1 MDLPEF
7 FDAAPPIT
15 VRDPLA
21 RFLGAAAEGVIEYRY
36 ADVVKL
42 AGHSCPT
49 VASAY
54 LMTRAALKALYP
66 DTLPVRGE
74 VRVALRDDRT
84 AGTTGVV
91 ANVVSFLTGATHD
104 TGFKGIGGRFDRR
117 NLLHF
122 DAGIDA
128 QLRFTRVDSGASA
141 GVSTRLESVPFD
153 PRVAGLLPKCLNGVA
168 SAEETILFQR
178 LWQARV
184 RTLLLDRADDP
195 QVIVVQR

>member
-1 MDLPEF
+1 MQLPEF
-7 FDAAPPIT
+7 FDAAPRIA

-21 RFLGAAAEGVIEYRY
+21 RFLGAAADGVIEYRY

-49 VASAY
+49 VAGAY

-74 VRVALRDDRT
+74 IRVEMRDGRT
-84 AGTTGVV
+84 SGTTGVI
-91 ANVVSFLTGATHD
+91 ANVVSLLTGATQD

-122 DAGIDA
+122 DAGIDT
-128 QLRFTRVDSGASA
+128 QLRFTLADSGAGV
-141 GVSTRLESVPFD
+141 GVSARLEGVPFD
-153 PRVAGLLPKCLNGVA
+153 PRVALLMPKCLNGAA
-168 SAEETILFQR
+168 SVEEMMLFQQ
-178 LWQARV
+178 LWQALV
-184 RTLLLDRADDP
+184 RTQLLDHADDA
-195 QVIVVQR
+195 QAIVVRH

>member
-1 MDLPEF
+1 MQLPEF
-7 FDAAPPIT
+7 FDAAPRIA

-54 LMTRAALKALYP
+54 LMTRAAFKALYP

-74 VRVALRDDRT
+74 IRVELRDGRT

-91 ANVVSFLTGATHD
+91 ANVVSLLTGATND

-128 QLRFTRVDSGASA
+128 
-141 GVSTRLESVPFD
+141 
-153 PRVAGLLPKCLNGVA
+153 
-168 SAEETILFQR
+168 
-178 LWQARV
+178 
-184 RTLLLDRADDP
+184 
-195 QVIVVQR
+195 